1 MESSMPF
8 RLSAQEHF
16 FEGADLVA
24 KFAHARSLGFDGI
37 ELLGA
42 GDGRFAARA
51 GELRAARAAGVV
63 MPTVCVQ
70 MDHFIGDFDADRR
83 RDARAQLKLL
93 LTTIVEAGGFGAITP
108 ASWGMFSRRLPPFEP
123 PRDEAGDREVL
134 LEELTAL
141 GEHARE
147 AGATLLLEPL
157 NRYEDHMV
165 NTLAQAVD
173 LVRTVDLPSVRVVAD
188 FFHMSIE
195 EADVD
200 ASIRAAA
207 PYLAH
212 FQVSDS
218 NRLEPGAGHT
228 DWARHLGTLEE
239 IGYSGWLAMESRL
252 SGPAEEVL
260 PRVPKVLRP

>member
-1 MESSMPF
+1 MSF
-8 RLSAQEHF
+8 RLAAQEHF
-16 FEGADLVA
+16 FEGDDLVA

-42 GDGRFAARA
+42 GDGRFAARLE
-51 GELRAARAAGVV
+51 ELRTARDAGVV
-63 MPTVCVQ
+63 LPTVCVQ
-70 MDHFIGDFDADRR
+70 MDRFIGDFDAERR
-83 RDARAQLKLL
+83 RDARAAMKDLL
-93 LTTIVEAGGFGAITP
+93 STIVEAGGFGAITP

-141 GEHARE
+141 GEHARDV
-147 AGATLLLEPL
+147 GATLLLEPL

-165 NTLAQAVD
+165 NSLAQAVD
-173 LVRTVDLPSVRVVAD
+173 LVRTVGLPSVRVVGD

-212 FQVSDS
+212 FQVSDT
-218 NRLEPGAGHT
+218 NRLEPGAGHL
-228 DWARHLGTLEE
+228 DWAAHLATLADV
-239 IGYSGWLAMESRL
+239 GYTGWLAMESRL
-252 SGPAEEVL
+252 SGPAAEVL
-260 PRVPKVLRP
+260 PRVPEVLRG